1 MLSGKLFELN
11 VFVQKLIKF
20 LLDFLFSFFLS
31 SLNSQQSSLGSLIY
45 PFNSS
50 LICPSVFHIKVFRI
64 LFSFLLLFLYESKCT
79 CKRELEFF
87 SHKTFLSNVS
97 EIEFALSWNLNIF
110 RQLLNSPTGKARAF
124 GTIGLK
130 FESRPDIVSFSI

>member
-11 VFVQKLIKF
+11 VFVRKLIKF

-50 LICPSVFHIKVFRI
+50 LICPFC
-64 LFSFLLLFLYESKCT
+64 FSYQIISYII
-79 CKRELEFF
+79 FF
-87 SHKTFLSNVS
+87 FV
-97 EIEFALSWNLNIF
+97 ALSIREQVYL
-110 RQLLNSPTGKARAF
+110 
-124 GTIGLK
+124 
-130 FESRPDIVSFSI
+130 